1 MKTYTAKLLESGFAL
16 NEDSIRTS
24 IQKRLKQVLKV
35 FSFSVDVKKIPT
47 GFSIEFVVSAYEAK
61 ILGGISGWKKWLK
74 DDLGIDPKCINGSR
88 KKYAV
93 WNKTTGEYEYT
104 IWIDA

>member
-1 MKTYTAKLLESGFAL
+1 MKTYTAKLLESGFVL
-16 NEDSIRTS
+16 NEDSIRDS
-24 IQKRLKQVLKV
+24 ILKRLNQTLKV
-35 FSFSVDVKKIPT
+35 FSASVDVKKIPT

-61 ILGGISGWKKWLK
+61 ILGAISVWKKWLK
-74 DDLGIDPKCINGSR
+74 DDLGIDPKCVSGSR

-93 WNKTTGEYEYT
+93 WNKTTGEYEYS